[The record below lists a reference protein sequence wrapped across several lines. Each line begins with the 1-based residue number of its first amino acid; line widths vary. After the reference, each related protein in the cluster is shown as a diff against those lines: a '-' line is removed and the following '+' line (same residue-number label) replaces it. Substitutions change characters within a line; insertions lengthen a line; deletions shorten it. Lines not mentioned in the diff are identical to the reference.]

1 MFIRLYFLL
10 PDEAQA
16 HQLIPDLINYG
27 ISKKNI
33 HAIVRNNPDSSLP
46 ASTKWQRMDI
56 TQQIESFVWNSNLIL
71 FFIALLSL
79 ITFLFLEMNLA
90 AITSIIIM
98 AITFIMGDI
107 FALFVPKIHL
117 NEFEHA
123 LNHGEVLLMID
134 TLKKNSAMIEDKIAR
149 HHPAAIAGG
158 SCWTI
163 NAMGI

>member
-10 PDEAQA
+10 PNEAQA
-16 HQLIPDLINYG
+16 QKLIPDLINYG

-33 HAIVRNNPDSSLP
+33 HAILRNNPDSSLP
-46 ASTKWQRMDI
+46 ASTKWQQMDI
-56 TQQIESFVWNSNLIL
+56 SQQIEKYAWNSNLII
-71 FFIALLSL
+71 FFIALTSL
-79 ITFLFLEMNLA
+79 VVFLFSGMNLA
-90 AITSIIIM
+90 AIASLIVM
-98 AITFIMGDI
+98 AITFIMGNV
-107 FALFVPKIHL
+107 FAMLVPKIHL

-134 TLKKNSAMIEDKIAR
+134 TLKKNSAEIEAKITR
-149 HHPAAIAGG
+149 NHPAAIAGG